1 MPDNVGYTIQVP
13 IRQVDAEDVK
23 NAFAKMFSY
32 QERVDLGLGV
42 LEPNP
47 ITKEVFVEKCC
58 AQFLFNIYKNHMIQK
73 AESDAKVIAE
83 SESNQRSQDVVAW
96 FDNLRSEALPANT
109 YSNHPIVEDVSISTN
124 SNQNIDIIL
133 TGTDPDNL
141 PLSFEIYIQP
151 NVGSASISE
160 ETLTYIPDANYNGT
174 LGIVYR
180 AFNGTKYSN
189 PANIIIDVNCVKP
202 SSVNISTIATKNT
215 PVDIILLGTDPLNGS
230 LSYSLGSATSGTI
243 SILNNVV
250 TYTPDVD
257 FTGEASFGFSVN
269 NGFMDSDEF
278 YVYITVGE

>member
-58 AQFLFNIYKNHMIQK
+58 AQFLFNIYKNYMIQK
-73 AESDAKVIAE
+73 AETDAKVIAE

-96 FDNLRSEALPANT
+96 FDNLRSESLPANT
-109 YSNHPIVEDVSISTN
+109 YTNYPTVEDLSITTN
-124 SNQNIDIIL
+124 SNQNVDIIL

-141 PLSFEIYIQP
+141 PLSFEIYTQP
-151 NVGSASISE
+151 NIGSASISE
-160 ETLTYIPDANYNGT
+160 DTITYMPDVNYNGT
-174 LGIVYR
+174 LGIIYR

-189 PANIIIDVNCVKP
+189 QANIYIDVTCVKP
-202 SSVNISTIATKNT
+202 SSVNINAMTTKNT
-215 PVDIILLGTDPLNGS
+215 PTDIILLGVDPLNGS
-230 LSYSLGSATSGTI
+230 LNYSLGSATSGII

-250 TYTPDVD
+250 TYTPDID
-257 FTGEASFGFSVN
+257 FVGDASFGFTVN
-269 NGFMDSDEF
+269 NGVMDSDEF